1 MLPATPPILI
11 TTLNGIGLGGF
22 KIKGKFQVSKIT
34 TSICPKPKPKAKDV

>member
-34 TSICPKPKPKAKDV
+34 TGTGGPFNFNLS